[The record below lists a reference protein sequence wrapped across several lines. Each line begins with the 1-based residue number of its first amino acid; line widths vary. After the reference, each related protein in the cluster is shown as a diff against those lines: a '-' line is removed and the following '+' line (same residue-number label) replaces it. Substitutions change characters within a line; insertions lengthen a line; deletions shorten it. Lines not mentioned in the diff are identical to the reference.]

1 MAERAIDV
9 WEDVK
14 EVTKF
19 WMGLPKAKQPRE
31 DNKSYQRLKAAKTD
45 PLIPVKL
52 KFFADVAD
60 ELNKFLI
67 PFQTDKPMV
76 PFLAQSLKLTAATT
90 CLKLSKI
97 DFKDQSFHKRPSDVS
112 LPIPV
117 RIELAN
123 LKKQGK
129 ISDTKILQFKSSV
142 ICFLSTICAHLV
154 EKSPLKYPLSR
165 NAKCLIP
172 SLLVEAPETSK
183 RQFERVLET
192 MYTSQQMSAKMV
204 KEAKLEFDKF
214 LQDVVALHRDEFL
227 SFDNAFKDQRLDA
240 FYFNY
245 LDGKPSFS
253 NLSEVLKMILTLS
266 HGQASVERGFS
277 VNQNILVENMKAES
291 LMAQRIVNDHMKA
304 NDLESYELNI
314 SPELRRSVKSS
325 RQAYSNYLQNQ
336 KKEEKE
342 TKKSKKRK
350 LVEEEIAEVK
360 RKRNMLSATIDDL
373 QKDVDKFAAE
383 AEKSSSF
390 EKMKSLLAKSNSFRV
405 TAKEK
410 LLAIEKYDNRL
421 KELNKENNNLH
432 S

>member
-154 EKSPLKYPLSR
+154 EKSPLK
-165 NAKCLIP
+165 
-172 SLLVEAPETSK
+172 
-183 RQFERVLET
+183 
-192 MYTSQQMSAKMV
+192 
-204 KEAKLEFDKF
+204 
-214 LQDVVALHRDEFL
+214 
-227 SFDNAFKDQRLDA
+227 
-240 FYFNY
+240 
-245 LDGKPSFS
+245 
-253 NLSEVLKMILTLS
+253 
-266 HGQASVERGFS
+266 
-277 VNQNILVENMKAES
+277 
-291 LMAQRIVNDHMKA
+291 
-304 NDLESYELNI
+304 
-314 SPELRRSVKSS
+314 
-325 RQAYSNYLQNQ
+325 
-336 KKEEKE
+336 
-342 TKKSKKRK
+342 
-350 LVEEEIAEVK
+350 
-360 RKRNMLSATIDDL
+360 
-373 QKDVDKFAAE
+373 
-383 AEKSSSF
+383 
-390 EKMKSLLAKSNSFRV
+390 
-405 TAKEK
+405 
-410 LLAIEKYDNRL
+410 
-421 KELNKENNNLH
+421 
-432 S
+432 